1 MAEISAA
8 RDALDSS
15 LSRNEEDTGNSTSE
29 TRKLVEIS
37 AAAGDAPDLS
47 PSTIKEDAARISTSK
62 TRKPPLISLAMLR
75 RAIGNEIA
83 DLNVNEVSRRVY
95 AGVLLKDDK
104 KKEEPENGKDQ
115 VQPCTHKYWV
125 DKDLN
130 KSCLMVLAKGL
141 HIVWGDS
148 SEYWTWREEE
158 ESCYSVNKKV
168 HIADLVNVCWLEING
183 KCKTI
188 MLSPRTTYEVTVAIK
203 MSNESQGWQA
213 PVNLSLS
220 LPNGSKQVRSER
232 LDRLE
237 KEKWIPISIGKFE
250 TTPKTIGEIS
260 FSLMQTE
267 KDWKSGL
274 SIKGL
279 VFTAIA

>member
-8 RDALDSS
+8 GDALDSS
-15 LSRNEEDTGNSTSE
+15 LSKNEEDTGNSTSE
-29 TRKLVEIS
+29 TRKLVEIP
-37 AAAGDAPDLS
+37 AAAGDAPNLS
-47 PSTIKEDAARISTSK
+47 PSTNMEDPARISTSK

-75 RAIGNEIA
+75 RAIGDEIA
-83 DLNVNEVSRRVY
+83 DLNINEVNRRIY

-104 KKEEPENGKDQ
+104 KKEEPKDGKDQ
-115 VQPCTHKYWV
+115 VQPYTHKYWV

-141 HIVWGDS
+141 KIVWGEN

-168 HIADLVNVCWLEING
+168 HVADLVNVCWLEING

-220 LPNGSKQVRSER
+220 LPNGSKQVRTER